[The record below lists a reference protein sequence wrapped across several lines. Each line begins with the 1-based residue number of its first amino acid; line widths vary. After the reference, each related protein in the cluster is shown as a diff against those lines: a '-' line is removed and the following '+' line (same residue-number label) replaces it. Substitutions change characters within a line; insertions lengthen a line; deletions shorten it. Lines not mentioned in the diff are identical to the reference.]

1 VRQLAAAFAQH
12 RNISGP
18 SKREQA

>member
-1 VRQLAAAFAQH
+1 VQQLAAAFAQH